1 MRQKTK
7 RDWSAYNKSLVKRG
21 DLFLWFDEETLSN
34 WYSAPD
40 CNKQGRPYTYSDVA
54 IQTLLSIRE
63 VFHLT
68 YRSLEGFGQSLFSM
82 LGITRTAAPDYS
94 SICKRAKTLD
104 VPIKVYDHRQTLHLL
119 IDSTGLKDFGE
130 GEWKVKKHGV
140 SKRRTWRK
148 IHIAVDGNTY
158 QIHAVET
165 TKTNVD
171 DAEGALKL
179 IRKIGKRIGS
189 MRGDG
194 AFDKKKVYNE
204 RSKRKSKACIPP
216 RSNARLDY
224 CGASGSARR
233 YRNEAVI
240 AMRKGDLGGWKERT
254 KYHRRSLAETA
265 MFQIKQIF
273 GDKLKARNFD
283 SQVVETRIKVTIL
296 NRFIAINNNFY

>member
-1 MRQKTK
+1 M
-7 RDWSAYNKSLVKRG
+7 
-21 DLFLWFDEETLSN
+21 
-34 WYSAPD
+34 
-40 CNKQGRPYTYSDVA
+40 
-54 IQTLLSIRE
+54 
-63 VFHLT
+63 
-68 YRSLEGFGQSLFSM
+68 
-82 LGITRTAAPDYS
+82 
-94 SICKRAKTLD
+94 
-104 VPIKVYDHRQTLHLL
+104 
-119 IDSTGLKDFGE
+119 
-130 GEWKVKKHGV
+130 

-194 AFDKKKVYNE
+194 AYDKKKVYNE
-204 RSKRKSKACIPP
+204 RSKRKSKVCIPP

-224 CGASGSARR
+224 CGAPGSARR

>member
-1 MRQKTK
+1 
-7 RDWSAYNKSLVKRG
+7 
-21 DLFLWFDEETLSN
+21 
-34 WYSAPD
+34 
-40 CNKQGRPYTYSDVA
+40 
-54 IQTLLSIRE
+54 
-63 VFHLT
+63 
-68 YRSLEGFGQSLFSM
+68 M
-82 LGITRTAAPDYS
+82 LGITELTAPDYT
-94 SICKRAKTLD
+94 SICKRAKTLN

-119 IDSTGLKDFGE
+119 IDSTGLKVFGE
-130 GEWKVKKHGV
+130 GEWKVKKHGE

-194 AFDKKKVYNE
+194 AYD
-204 RSKRKSKACIPP
+204 
-216 RSNARLDY
+216 
-224 CGASGSARR
+224 CGAFGLAGR
-233 YRNEAVI
+233 YRNEAII
-240 AMRKGDLGGWKERT
+240 AMRKGDLDGWKERT
-254 KYHRRSLAETA
+254 NYHRRSLAETA